1 MRRGQNLWKLKHT
14 FDFGYFVAY
23 LCTEKSRWNFARDWK
38 FIIYRTRKRVSG
50 TTHQYCRTE
59 ILLLH
64 QDVYIIVARLFST
77 MISGWLS
84 SLGQTHHILGSA
96 EDGIVLSDE
105 DIPQDPQAVTSTAEA
120 SAAAIVLRLSDGFS
134 RIILN
139 GGEV

>member
-1 MRRGQNLWKLKHT
+1 ME
-14 FDFGYFVAY
+14 
-23 LCTEKSRWNFARDWK
+23 LCQRLEVHHLQDKEKSL
-38 FIIYRTRKRVSG
+38 G
-50 TTHQYCRTE
+50 HQYCRTE